1 VLWVANKGS
10 SNVSAYKVSGG
21 ALSAS
26 SGSPYAAS
34 GFAAPNGLA
43 DVN

>member
-1 VLWVANKGS
+1 
-10 SNVSAYKVSGG
+10 VSGG
-21 ALSAS
+21 ALSVA

-34 GFAAPNGLA
+34 GFNAPNGLA